1 MKYGSKQIS
10 KAGNIALTSTDENEV
25 ERAINIIDDWRT
37 LHLIALDE
45 LQNSIV
51 PLLKKNNIRIFAA
64 SRRLKRISSILNKL
78 DRNPQSGLGTM
89 QDIGG
94 LRIIVPTMGNLNKA
108 YSIITNNV
116 PEYFEFTKAPMNYI
130 EKPKNISGYR
140 SIHFIYKFHSTNS
153 DVDGMKIELQLR
165 TKLQHSWAMAVETAE
180 LVTGTALKSSL
191 GDESW
196 ITFFK
201 IVSSLFAIKE
211 NSPILDEHKNLN
223 YNMKELM
230 VKLYSL
236 NANNHFNDTLKALR
250 VSSTIAKQKNYKD
263 GYYILN
269 INFST
274 QRVNIKAFPKEN
286 EEQASALYYRL
297 ERTADERRNAV
308 VLVSVPQMQQ
318 LQEAYPSYF
327 LDTSEFFNA
336 IDTMMRNCEKWG
348 WAKQKT

>member
-1 MKYGSKQIS
+1 
-10 KAGNIALTSTDENEV
+10 
-25 ERAINIIDDWRT
+25 
-37 LHLIALDE
+37 
-45 LQNSIV
+45 
-51 PLLKKNNIRIFAA
+51 
-64 SRRLKRISSILNKL
+64 
-78 DRNPQSGLGTM
+78 
-89 QDIGG
+89 
-94 LRIIVPTMGNLNKA
+94 
-108 YSIITNNV
+108 
-116 PEYFEFTKAPMNYI
+116 
-130 EKPKNISGYR
+130 
-140 SIHFIYKFHSTNS
+140 
-153 DVDGMKIELQLR
+153 
-165 TKLQHSWAMAVETAE
+165 
-180 LVTGTALKSSL
+180 
-191 GDESW
+191 
-196 ITFFK
+196 
-201 IVSSLFAIKE
+201 
-211 NSPILDEHKNLN
+211 
-223 YNMKELM
+223 MKELM

-250 VSSTIAKQKNYKD
+250 VSNTIAKQKNYKD

-274 QRVNIKAFPKEN
+274 QRVNIKEFPKEN

>member
-1 MKYGSKQIS
+1 MKYGSRKIT
-10 KAGNIALTSTDENEV
+10 KLGNVALSSNNKNEV
-25 ERAINIIDDWRT
+25 DDAIRIIDDWRT
-37 LHLIALDE
+37 LHLVALDE

-51 PLLKKNNIRIFAA
+51 TLLNEKSIRISAV

-94 LRIIVPTMGNLNKA
+94 LRIIVPTMGTLNRA
-108 YSIITNNV
+108 YEAITNNI
-116 PEYFEFTKAPMNYI
+116 PNNFELTKPPMNYI
-130 EKPKNISGYR
+130 KVPKDISGYR
-140 SIHFIYKFHSTNS
+140 SIHFIYKYHSTNLN
-153 DVDGMKIELQLR
+153 VDGMKIELQLR

-180 LVTGTALKSSL
+180 LVTGTALKSSQ
-191 GDESW
+191 GDDNW
-196 ITFFK
+196 ICFFK

-211 NSPILDEHKNLN
+211 NTPILTEHLTLN

-230 VKLYSL
+230 LKLYSM

-250 VSSTIAKQKNYKD
+250 VSNTVAKKANYKD

-274 QRVNIKAFPKEN
+274 QRVNIISYPKEN
-286 EEQASALYYRL
+286 EEQASSNYYKL
-297 ERTADERRNAV
+297 EKKADESKNAV
-308 VLVSVPQMQQ
+308 VLVSVPKMQQ

-327 LDTSEFFNA
+327 LDTSDFLNA
-336 IDTMMRNCEKWG
+336 IDVMMTNCEKWG
-348 WAKQKT
+348 WVKK